1 MGFKYRIHQLFGG
14 SLVVV
19 ACSMSPAVAEELQ
32 DWSFDTDSSELAFSL
47 SDQVL
52 PDFFLL
58 AEPPRLVLD
67 IPNTEIG
74 DVAPDQVY
82 GGAVQHIRVAQNTP
96 QDVRVVIEL
105 APEIVLS
112 PDQADIQFDDNG
124 DGQRYWRFRPL
135 IAGSAQPETDAIPLP
150 NAAST
155 PIRNADADIS
165 VSADHLRL
173 SSKPTTSTS
182 LPIDPYESEA
192 SNSVVS
198 VPPLEDSS
206 GRDPSTSSV
215 AVAIDVPDLPPMTV
229 PELEDPGGQDP
240 GITAVAPDSESR
252 SSDLPA
258 LDASAPSHVPEVIE
272 EAEIVASPES
282 VDLSESQV
290 SEVPEAE
297 SADRLSTPS
306 DVIPTV
312 VVPEETV
319 ASLTADPSA
328 DVEGENVSGV
338 PIETALAPVDSSA
351 MPEKTQTT
359 LVNEESDSS
368 SLGPIQQPAAQ
379 RTIVQTELP
388 APLTFG
394 QPLPDGR

>member
-135 IAGSAQPETDAIPLP
+135 IAGSAQPETDSIPLP
-150 NAAST
+150 NEAST